1 MVKPCPA
8 HDSGHCDNFLLSI
21 QSRQADNCAGVC
33 VASFLEAPWPR
44 ELKLSNFVVI
54 LNKDAMLEAVPKNVT
69 IYLESNPN
77 PNSLKFVVNE
87 MLVPESLSFDFPDAA
102 HAAVSPLALELFAY
116 PFVDRVFF
124 ASNFVTVTK
133 KEDVE
138 WLEIQN
144 TIKDHIKSFLEA
156 GKFILDIQESE
167 ESQPEEET
175 ETIKKI
181 KTILDEYIRP
191 AVEQDGGAITYH
203 SYHDG
208 IVKVKLQG
216 SCSGCPSSMVT
227 LKAGIEN
234 LFTRMMPDEVQSVE
248 AF

>member
-1 MVKPCPA
+1 
-8 HDSGHCDNFLLSI
+8 
-21 QSRQADNCAGVC
+21 
-33 VASFLEAPWPR
+33 
-44 ELKLSNFVVI
+44 
-54 LNKDAMLEAVPKNVT
+54 MLQAVPKNVH

-102 HAAVSPLALELFAY
+102 SASVSPLALELFSY

-133 KEDVE
+133 KGDVE
-138 WLEIQN
+138 WLEIQGK
-144 TIKDHIKSFLEA
+144 IKDHIRKFLEE
-156 GKFILDIQESE
+156 GRFILEVNE
-167 ESQPEEET
+167 EAVSPAEEET
-175 ETIKKI
+175 DTIKKI

-203 SYHDG
+203 SFQDG

-216 SCSGCPSSMVT
+216 SCSGCPSSMIT

-234 LFTRMMPDEVQSVE
+234 LFTRMMPGEIHAVE
-248 AF
+248 AL

>member
-1 MVKPCPA
+1 M
-8 HDSGHCDNFLLSI
+8 L
-21 QSRQADNCAGVC
+21 QAT
-33 VASFLEAPWPR
+33 
-44 ELKLSNFVVI
+44 
-54 LNKDAMLEAVPKNVT
+54 PKNIH

-87 MLVPESLSFDFPDAA
+87 MLVPEGLSYDFPNAA
-102 HAAVSPLALELFAY
+102 SAGNAPLAQELFEY
-116 PFVDRVFF
+116 PFVDRVFY

-138 WLEIQN
+138 WIEIQN
-144 TIKDHIKSFLEA
+144 TIKTHIQKFLEM
-156 GKFILDIQESE
+156 GKYIMDVQDEFEV
-167 ESQPEEET
+167 PAEEET
-175 ETIKKI
+175 EAVKKI

-203 SYHDG
+203 SFNNG

-234 LFTRMMPDEVQSVE
+234 LFQRMMPGEVNAVE
-248 AF
+248 ALA

>member
-1 MVKPCPA
+1 M
-8 HDSGHCDNFLLSI
+8 L
-21 QSRQADNCAGVC
+21 QAT
-33 VASFLEAPWPR
+33 
-44 ELKLSNFVVI
+44 
-54 LNKDAMLEAVPKNVT
+54 PKNIH

-87 MLVPESLSFDFPDAA
+87 MLVPETMSFDFPDAESA
-102 HAAVSPLALELFAY
+102 SISPLAQELFGF

-144 TIKDHIKSFLEA
+144 TLKEHIKKYLES
-156 GKFILDIQESE
+156 GKFIIEVSE
-167 ESQPEEET
+167 TEAPAGEET
-175 ETIKKI
+175 EAVKKI

-203 SYHDG
+203 SFQDG

-216 SCSGCPSSMVT
+216 SCSGCPSSMIT

-234 LFTRMMPDEVQSVE
+234 LFTRMMPGEVKAVE
-248 AF
+248 ALA